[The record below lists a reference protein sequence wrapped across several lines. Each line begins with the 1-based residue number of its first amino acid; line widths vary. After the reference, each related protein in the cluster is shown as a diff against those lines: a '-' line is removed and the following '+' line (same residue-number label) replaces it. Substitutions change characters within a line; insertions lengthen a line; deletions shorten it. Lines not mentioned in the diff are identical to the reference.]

1 MVKVQIIL
9 YLSALAN
16 MLVLIFSVE
25 APHVRVKISIEVDVS
40 EFKRIWGNLRLGSG
54 VGSTRPCPSSIG
66 LLSSLE

>member
-1 MVKVQIIL
+1 MIL
-9 YLSALAN
+9 YFSALAN

-25 APHVRVKISIEVDVS
+25 APHVGVKISKEVYIS

-66 LLSSLE
+66 LIISLE